1 MTAPPYAGLVQGSD
15 GNFYGTTSMAG
26 QTTRARSSVW
36 AWFARAQHAV
46 RELAMKFVVADQG
59 SRLQAGE
66 SLPMSRR

>member
-1 MTAPPYAGLVQGSD
+1 MSFFTIRGPTA
-15 GNFYGTTSMAG
+15 M
-26 QTTRARSSVW
+26 ARSSAW

-66 SLPMSRR
+66 SSPMSKR